1 MKNAGDSGEFAEIF
15 VRNNRRSS
23 CWTILD
29 TIYTVLLAIYS
40 DILLRRRVQMMSD
53 NYRKRTRSMT
63 AGNNFPL
70 TRTAGGS
77 KHFRHSRDDGL
88 QELQGVGAED
98 VLRLET
104 EADTIGVN
112 EEDIEASAEDELGEL
127 QLRAETIKGRSITAS
142 SLRRYYHPL
151 RHIKTIIV
159 NLWPRSFTKYLIDDS
174 VLMINGKL
182 NDDEAIMQ
190 LAIIIDQH
198 YRMDS
203 FPWQAQF
210 VEAIMTKA
218 SQQQKKPGKLKAG
231 SSLGIYRTAITWLHC
246 KANVPLLKEVEQSLY
261 QFFKG
266 YGNTVGALL
275 RTGDMQHRKRQLIR
289 FDEYSDLA
297 YHIMVDPIACH
308 RNGAR
313 MHHKTVQLWNSTARG
328 DNVHELIWQNYDVQD
343 DAVIIE
349 PDTVSHL
356 SIAHC

>member
-88 QELQGVGAED
+88 QEELQGVGAED

-142 SLRRYYHPL
+142 SLRRYYHLYGFL
-151 RHIKTIIV
+151 RLLLIT
-159 NLWPRSFTKYLIDDS
+159 LFFTSF
-174 VLMINGKL
+174 
-182 NDDEAIMQ
+182 
-190 LAIIIDQH
+190 
-198 YRMDS
+198 
-203 FPWQAQF
+203 F
-210 VEAIMTKA
+210 V
-218 SQQQKKPGKLKAG
+218 G
-231 SSLGIYRTAITWLHC
+231 
-246 KANVPLLKEVEQSLY
+246 
-261 QFFKG
+261 
-266 YGNTVGALL
+266 
-275 RTGDMQHRKRQLIR
+275 
-289 FDEYSDLA
+289 
-297 YHIMVDPIACH
+297 
-308 RNGAR
+308 RN
-313 MHHKTVQLWNSTARG
+313 
-328 DNVHELIWQNYDVQD
+328 
-343 DAVIIE
+343 
-349 PDTVSHL
+349 
-356 SIAHC
+356 